1 MTWVIAVSPMTT
13 HVESGCILACCK
25 SSLVSVFLGSFVWLT
40 KHNHSFSVIY
50 GGQCE
55 GGRHV
60 SV

>member
-1 MTWVIAVSPMTT
+1 MGYSG
-13 HVESGCILACCK
+13 ESNDNIRRSLLQV
-25 SSLVSVFLGSFVWLT
+25 LVSVFLGSFVWLT